1 MCIITREHNIAEDWT
16 AYKKPQ
22 DVCPAAFVVESY
34 GYIPLGNQRMAVD
47 VHLAACGR
55 AGVLADHVTAVPDVV
70 ADGESGGFRLTQS
83 AGVVGV
89 IWD

>member
-1 MCIITREHNIAEDWT
+1 MFIITREHNIAEDWT

-34 GYIPLGNQRMAVD
+34 GYIPLGNQRLTVN
-47 VHLAACGR
+47 VHLAAGGG

-70 ADGESGGFRLTQS
+70 ADSE
-83 AGVVGV
+83 GV
-89 IWD
+89 

>member
-1 MCIITREHNIAEDWT
+1 MRKIGPPTKSRRTIVLRLLLWNPMD
-16 AYKKPQ
+16 P
-22 DVCPAAFVVESY
+22 F
-34 GYIPLGNQRMAVD
+34 PLGNQRMAVD

>member
-1 MCIITREHNIAEDWT
+1 
-16 AYKKPQ
+16 
-22 DVCPAAFVVESY
+22 
-34 GYIPLGNQRMAVD
+34 MAVD

-55 AGVLADHVTAVPDVV
+55 AGVLADHVTAVPDVI

-89 IWD
+89 I

>member
-1 MCIITREHNIAEDWT
+1 MD
-16 AYKKPQ
+16 P
-22 DVCPAAFVVESY
+22 F
-34 GYIPLGNQRMAVD
+34 PLGNQRVAVD

-55 AGVLADHVTAVPDVV
+55 VGVLADHVTAVPDVV

-89 IWD
+89 ILD

>member
-1 MCIITREHNIAEDWT
+1 MCIIPREHNIAEDWT

-22 DVCPAAFVVESY
+22 DVCPAAFVVESN
-34 GYIPLGNQRMAVD
+34 GSIPLGNQRMAVD
-47 VHLAACGR
+47 VHLTAGGGI
-55 AGVLADHVTAVPDVV
+55 GVLADHVTAVPDVV

-83 AGVVGV
+83 ARVVGV